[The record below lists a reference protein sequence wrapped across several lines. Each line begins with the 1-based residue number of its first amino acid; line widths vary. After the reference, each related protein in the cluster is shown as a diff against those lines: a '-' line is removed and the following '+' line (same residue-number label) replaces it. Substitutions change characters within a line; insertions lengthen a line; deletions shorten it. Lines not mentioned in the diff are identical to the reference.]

1 MDEMFERD
9 YSQLSKGFVS
19 PKTDAAQDRVLQFS
33 ADKKIFAEIN
43 KRFRELPHVI
53 NPIKKVQYEK
63 AVDMLNEYA
72 LKHNGKIQAVVS
84 YEEFDAFIYLTMKF
98 YEFREK
104 ENQDLAFIF
113 NTARG
118 VSFYQLE
125 DGMMRMSVRYDYFED
140 VGDKDQIIA
149 DVLSEHPE
157 VSEMIDE
164 AHESEL
170 EEMLA
175 NPQIYSVLEKGSE
188 QLGVTPEEYLR
199 VIDRIY
205 KEDPQFF
212 LDMILGRKAD
222 DKNEEEVI

>member
-113 NTARG
+113 N
-118 VSFYQLE
+118 
-125 DGMMRMSVRYDYFED
+125 
-140 VGDKDQIIA
+140 I
-149 DVLSEHPE
+149 
-157 VSEMIDE
+157 
-164 AHESEL
+164 
-170 EEMLA
+170 
-175 NPQIYSVLEKGSE
+175 
-188 QLGVTPEEYLR
+188 
-199 VIDRIY
+199 
-205 KEDPQFF
+205 
-212 LDMILGRKAD
+212 
-222 DKNEEEVI
+222 